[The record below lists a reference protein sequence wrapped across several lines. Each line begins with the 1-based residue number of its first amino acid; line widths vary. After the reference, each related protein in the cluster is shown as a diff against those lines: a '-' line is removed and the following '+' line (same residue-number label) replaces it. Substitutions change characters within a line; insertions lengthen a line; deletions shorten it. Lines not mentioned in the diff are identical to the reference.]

1 MIASLKQSKWD
12 ERIAPTAEEEY
23 ASLLNV
29 LNWTEGFG
37 LVFVQCAPAQGEQL
51 IKRVREDLPQK
62 RIESMNLSKEIKNL
76 YERVED
82 VAKYTKPNILFI
94 RGIENSFVPYIKSG
108 FGGQGDYYK
117 LDSVPPIL
125 NHLNLQR
132 ERFRSSTQICLV
144 FLLPLFGMKY
154 FIQRAPDFF
163 DWRSGLF
170 EIAADKDIANA
181 AAREIN
187 FAGDYSEYQ
196 RWTFSKRIKRILEI
210 ETYLTEEIDLDNKVN
225 LYFELGVLRFIN
237 EDYEEAISS
246 YDKALEIKPDYY
258 EVWGNRGVALNDLGK
273 YEEAIASY
281 DKVLEIKPYDHKA
294 RNNRG
299 IALGK
304 LGKYEEAIV
313 SYDKAIEIKPDDY
326 EAWNNRGVTL
336 GNIGRN
342 EEAIVSYNKAIE
354 IKPDDQDAWINRGHA
369 LFIMGRY
376 EEANVSY
383 DKSLEIKPDKHEV
396 WNNRGVALAYLCRY
410 EEAIASY
417 DKALEIK
424 PNDHNALCNRG
435 AALGILGR
443 NEEAIVSYDKA
454 LEIKPNDH
462 NALCNRG
469 AALGNIGRNEEA
481 ISYYDKALQINP
493 NDPNVYF
500 NKACAYS
507 LQNQIELALENL
519 QKAIQLAPEKYLE
532 MAKTDSDFDSIRHD
546 PRFQELI
553 Q

>member
-1 MIASLKQSKWD
+1 
-12 ERIAPTAEEEY
+12 
-23 ASLLNV
+23 
-29 LNWTEGFG
+29 
-37 LVFVQCAPAQGEQL
+37 VFVQCAPAQGKEL

-62 RIESMNLSKEIKNL
+62 RIESMSLSKEIKNL

-132 ERFRSSTQICLV
+132 ERFRSSTQICFV

-170 EIAADKDIANA
+170 KIATDKNIANITA
-181 AAREIN
+181 KEIYLSSN
-187 FAGDYSEYQ
+187 YSEYPQ
-196 RWTFSKRIKRILEI
+196 WTFSKRIKRILGI

-225 LYFELGVLRFIN
+225 LYLELGSLWFIN
-237 EDYEEAISS
+237 GDYEEAIAS

-281 DKVLEIKPYDHKA
+281 DKVLEIKPDKHEVWY
-294 RNNRG
+294 NRG
-299 IALGK
+299 IAL
-304 LGKYEEAIV
+304 I
-313 SYDKAIEIKPDDY
+313 
-326 EAWNNRGVTL
+326 
-336 GNIGRN
+336 NIGRN
-342 EEAIVSYNKAIE
+342 EEAIA
-354 IKPDDQDAWINRGHA
+354 
-369 LFIMGRY
+369 
-376 EEANVSY
+376 SY
-383 DKSLEIKPDKHEV
+383 DKVLEIKPDKHEA
-396 WNNRGVALAYLCRY
+396 WYSRGVVLGNLARY

-424 PNDHNALCNRG
+424 PAQEQV
-435 AALGILGR
+435 I
-443 NEEAIVSYDKA
+443 Y
-454 LEIKPNDH
+454 
-462 NALCNRG
+462 
-469 AALGNIGRNEEA
+469 
-481 ISYYDKALQINP
+481 
-493 NDPNVYF
+493 
-500 NKACAYS
+500 NKACAFALQGNIDLAIDNLGQAILLS
-507 LQNQIELALENL
+507 LEE
-519 QKAIQLAPEKYLE
+519 YRE